1 MKSNQLNATTIQ
13 NFPPILLSGD
23 NERTALILRQALA
36 EEGFRVQLALG
47 YHELED
53 LWQEQRNPMVLLEV
67 SSPQAVEDAVDTA
80 LRLKYQDP
88 GQFVGYIADPVLQTS
103 GLAGDAVFPRA
114 SEKLTRALKR
124 HFRQQG

>member
-1 MKSNQLNATTIQ
+1 MKSIQ
-13 NFPPILLSGD
+13 FSEIDNLPPILLSGD

-53 LWQEQRNPMVLLEV
+53 LWQQHRNPMVLLEV
-67 SSPQAVEDAVDTA
+67 SGPQAVEDAVDTA
-80 LRLKYQDP
+80 LRLKCQDP
-88 GQFVGYIADPVLQTS
+88 RQFVGYIADPMLQTS
-103 GLAGDAVFPRA
+103 GLAGDGVFPRS
-114 SEKLTRALKR
+114 SEKLTRALRR